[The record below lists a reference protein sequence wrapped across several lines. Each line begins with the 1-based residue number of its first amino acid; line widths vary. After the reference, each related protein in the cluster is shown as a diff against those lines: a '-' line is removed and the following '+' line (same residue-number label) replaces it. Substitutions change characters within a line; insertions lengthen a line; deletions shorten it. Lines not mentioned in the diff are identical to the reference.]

1 VTGRP
6 EFVLV
11 PDEGGLDRAHARAVR
26 RGRPVVALR
35 VGDLAAAR
43 QAVLTAL
50 SGSDLA
56 LYCSAADDVV
66 DQLLEDLARLGDV
79 RWEEGGP
86 RLDAD
91 EVALLGLLRD
101 GLSLGE
107 AAAELHLSRRTAD
120 RRLARA
126 RAALGVKTTAE
137 ALVGAA
143 AAGLLAPP
151 RRP

>member
-1 VTGRP
+1 VTPRP
-6 EFVLV
+6 EFLLV
-11 PDEGGLDRAHARAVR
+11 PDEAGLDRARARAAR
-26 RGRPVVALR
+26 RGRSVLPLR
-35 VGDLAAAR
+35 VGDLDTAR

-50 SGSDLA
+50 SGADLA
-56 LYCSAADDVV
+56 LYCSAPDDVV

-91 EVALLGLLRD
+91 EVVLLELLRD

-107 AAAELHLSRRTAD
+107 AATRLHLSRRTAD

-126 RAALGVKTTAE
+126 RAALEVKTTAE
-137 ALVGAA
+137 ALVRAT
-143 AAGLLAPP
+143 AAGLLAPA